1 MPRATAPTSPL
12 VTLRP
17 VDAFDT
23 EVVVVG
29 AGVMGL
35 ATARALAQAGR
46 DVVVCEQF
54 EVGHERGSS
63 HGSSR
68 IVRLSYPDERWV
80 RLAQESF
87 PLWRRLEAESGASL
101 LDLHGTLDLGDWEP
115 NRDALAACG
124 APYEVLD
131 AGQIE
136 QRFGI
141 RADSGERGLFQ
152 ADGGIVRADDAVAA
166 FADGLEVREHIRVE
180 TVDED
185 GDGVSAGGVRARVAV
200 VTAGAWAPGL
210 VGVDATPTVETV
222 TYFDLGRPA
231 PSVIDTT
238 TGARHGYALASPG
251 DSLKAGLHQSG
262 RPVDPDETGVPD
274 RELSARPAAGVER
287 RFPGA
292 GPPRKTETCLY
303 TIRENDEFLLERHGR
318 VVVGSACS
326 GHGFKFAPV
335 IGQSLASLALE
346 AL

>member
-1 MPRATAPTSPL
+1 
-12 VTLRP
+12 
-17 VDAFDT
+17 
-23 EVVVVG
+23 
-29 AGVMGL
+29 MGL

-46 DVVVCEQF
+46 DVHVCEQF
-54 EVGHERGSS
+54 ELGHERGSS

-68 IVRLSYPDERWV
+68 IVRLSYPDVRWV

-87 PLWRRLEAESGASL
+87 PLWRKLESESGRRL

-115 NRDALAACG
+115 NRDALAACE
-124 APYEVLD
+124 APFEVLD

-141 RADSGERGLFQ
+141 RADPGERGLFQ
-152 ADGGIVRADDAVAA
+152 ADGGIVHADEAVAA
-166 FADGLEVREHIRVE
+166 FADGLDVRERVRVE

-185 GDGVSAGGVRARVAV
+185 GDGVTAGGVRAQVAV

-210 VGVDATPTVETV
+210 AGVEATPTAETV
-222 TYFDLGRPA
+222 TYFDLGRPV
-231 PSVIDTT
+231 PSLIDTT

-251 DSLKAGLHQSG
+251 DTLKAGLHQSG
-262 RPVDPDETGVPD
+262 RPVDPDEPGVPD
-274 RELSARPAAGVER
+274 RELSARTAAWVER
-287 RFPGA
+287 RYLGA
-292 GPPRKTETCLY
+292 GPPTRTETCLY

-335 IGQSLASLALE
+335 VGQKLAQLALE